1 MIGDGKSKTSNH
13 SQNGFAQSAGKLAPL
28 CIRAYPIISFH
39 PFRERRVGRKGGS
52 NRCWFSQLIAT
63 FTCPHPNPLPEGEGE
78 LLGIGSNRQ
87 GMGYAQQCPGEHGL
101 LVIPK

>member
-1 MIGDGKSKTSNH
+1 MIGDGKSKTSDH
-13 SQNGFAQSAGKLAPL
+13 SQNGFAECRQTDPALL
-28 CIRAYPIISFH
+28 RAYPIISFH
-39 PFRERRVGRKGGS
+39 RFRERRVGRKGGS

-87 GMGYAQQCPGEHGL
+87 GMGYAQQFPGEHGL